1 MKRLLSRLIF
11 VSETQTAVLGTLLIS
26 AGINLLTGLDII
38 TSTNSTGFYDLLRAT
53 IAIPSVLIGVV
64 IFLFI
69 DINKGWAVE
78 HAKFQKL
85 LQRHRVKV
93 GDEQICKQN
102 YEKDVRLSVDR
113 YRRYLV
119 ICLFL
124 YVIPALLIIRKI
136 VKEWI
141 MVKKTF
147 ASLMVA
153 ALAFSGCGKLSPPES
168 KPITLGYQQTALY
181 RHLFTAKE
189 KGFFEQE
196 GVKVDL
202 QNVPSGNGM
211 LEGLVSGQLDGAG
224 LINLQVGLT
233 VQGKDPNRFKF
244 VNFQVWREKS
254 FPDYIL
260 VRSQSNIK
268 TIKDLEGRT
277 VGLHPGSAV
286 KAFSR
291 VVLQHFNVN
300 VDKVKFIELE
310 PSVMQSAVIAGRVDA
325 LYALDP
331 AATSLVQTG
340 QCKVLVANPMQFI
353 FATPVPISGSALSS
367 KFLAERPADAQ
378 KVIRALEK
386 AILYLRE
393 PNHED
398 EVAGYIAKY
407 TPITRDMAL
416 KLNPSEYWTQ
426 AEIDRTRVQALAD
439 RFQEL
444 SIVEKKIDVGG
455 LLLASSISVAGA
467 GKQ

>member
-1 MKRLLSRLIF
+1 M
-11 VSETQTAVLGTLLIS
+11 S
-26 AGINLLTGLDII
+26 AGINLLTGLDIL
-38 TSTNSTGFYDLLRAT
+38 TSTNYTGFYDILRLTLAV
-53 IAIPSVLIGVV
+53 PSILTGVV

-69 DINKGWAVE
+69 DINKGWAAE
-78 HAKFQKL
+78 RGKFQRLFERKKVKL
-85 LQRHRVKV
+85 TDLQL
-93 GDEQICKQN
+93 CKDN
-102 YEKDVRLSVDR
+102 YTKDAMDSRSVRR
-113 YRRYLV
+113 YRTYLL
-119 ICLFL
+119 ICLLL
-124 YVIPALLIIRKI
+124 YGIPVVLLSFKFC
-136 VKEWI
+136 KEWT
-141 MVKKTF
+141 MTRTRF
-147 ASLMVA
+147 ASLTLA
-153 ALAFSGCGKLSPPES
+153 AIAFFGCGKSNGPEV

-189 KGFFEQE
+189 KGFFDQE
-196 GVKVDL
+196 GLVVNL

-244 VNFQVWREKS
+244 INFQVWREKS

-260 VRSQSNIK
+260 ARAQSNIK

-310 PSVMQSAVIAGRVDA
+310 PSVMQSAVTAGRVDA

-331 AATSLVQTG
+331 AATTLVQTG
-340 QCKVLVANPMQFI
+340 QCNVLVANPMQFI
-353 FATPVPISGSALSS
+353 FGAPVPISGSAFSS

-378 KVIRALEK
+378 KAIRALEK

-407 TPITRDMAL
+407 TPITKEMAL

-426 AEIDRTRVQALAD
+426 AEIDRARVQALAD

-444 SIVEKKIDVGG
+444 NIVEKKIDVSD
-455 LLLASSISVAGA
+455 LLIASSISVAGA